1 MSKGAKEMKQA
12 LNVVAMVLA
21 LAWCTGVE
29 ASPHRNDSVYRAAA
43 ANRAGALDLL
53 KEIVNIDSG
62 TGDVAGGAKVD
73 ALLADRLRALGA
85 DVRTEP
91 AEAPGLPDNLVAVF
105 HGTGKGKIL
114 IIAHI
119 DTVFGPGT
127 VAGRPFSMD
136 GERAHG
142 PGAGDEKAGVVNA
155 ITALKILHDLGFKN
169 YATITL
175 LIDDSEE
182 RGSPG
187 SRKLIATLARQHHV
201 EFNMEPGDP
210 PDALTVWRKGSAS
223 IHIQVRGR
231 SAHAGMAPQDG
242 RNAAVELIHQL
253 SALEGA
259 FPHSGDGT
267 TVNLTVLQSGERN
280 NIIPDLAE
288 ATLNVRYR
296 NSADFGAVLSK
307 IEAGAA
313 TTLVADT
320 RVTVTHEPAFPPL
333 TDNAQ
338 IDALAARARAIYA
351 EIGKTV
357 ELSGNGGASESALAM
372 AEGTPALDGL
382 GYVGGDFHTDHE
394 WIDLNSVVPRL
405 YLFTRLLMETGAK
418 PP

>member
-1 MSKGAKEMKQA
+1 MMQA

-21 LAWCTGVE
+21 LAWWTGVE
-29 ASPHRNDSVYRAAA
+29 ASPHRNDSVYQAAA

-73 ALLADRLRALGA
+73 ALLAERLRALGA

-105 HGTGKGKIL
+105 HGTGKGRIL

-142 PGAGDEKAGVVNA
+142 PGVGDEKAGVVNA
-155 ITALKILHDLGFKN
+155 ITALKILHDLGLKN

-187 SRKLIATLARQHHV
+187 SRKLIAALARQHNV

-210 PDALTVWRKGSAS
+210 PDALTVWRKGSAG

-231 SAHAGMAPQDG
+231 AAHAGMAPQDG

-267 TVNLTVLQSGERN
+267 TVNLTVLKSGERN

-296 NSADFGAVLSK
+296 NPADFDAVLYK
-307 IEAGAA
+307 IEAGAG

-320 RVTVTHEPAFPPL
+320 RVTVTHEPAYPPL
-333 TDNAQ
+333 TENAQ

-418 PP
+418 PPSAGLFP